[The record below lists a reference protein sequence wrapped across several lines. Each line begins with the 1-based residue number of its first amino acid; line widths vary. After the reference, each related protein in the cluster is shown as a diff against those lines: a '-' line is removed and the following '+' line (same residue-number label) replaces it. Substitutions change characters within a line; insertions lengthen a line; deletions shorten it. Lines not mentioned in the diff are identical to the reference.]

1 MAETEAAVTEQAET
15 EAQKLTRENA
25 ELKAALNA
33 ANSRADTAERGQGEA
48 QRGAMT
54 ETQRRI
60 AAELSSCK
68 TQIESLDAEADSI
81 EAQIATLSDEP
92 GHGKEIAALN
102 RKLAENVSERR
113 EQKNRE
119 TYFTGQATK
128 AQKDA
133 EAPPVRLLAN
143 GNPITAF
150 DATAQA
156 WIEKHPACFTD
167 KAYFNRVIAAAQA
180 AINLE
185 GLAQNSPEFFAYV
198 EEKAEQRAAATQR
211 QARTEAAEEETDSP
225 YSQPTP
231 AQGDDLYRVSKP
243 QTPAAGRGSMAA
255 VASPSRTQP
264 GETSVGGR
272 RVPALSADEKSVA
285 DDLYGDLAPLDRYK
299 KYAEGKA
306 YMASRPARHFN

>member
-1 MAETEAAVTEQAET
+1 MAEETAQTTTENTET
-15 EAQKLTRENA
+15 DAQKLTRENA
-25 ELKAALNA
+25 ELRAALNA
-33 ANSRADTAERGQGEA
+33 ANSRADTAERDKGEA

-60 AAELSSCK
+60 QSELASCK
-68 TQIESLDAEADSI
+68 TLIESLDADADTI
-81 EAQIATLSDEP
+81 ESQIAALSDEP

-119 TYFTGQATK
+119 VYFTNQATR

-133 EAPPVRLLAN
+133 EAPPARLMAN
-143 GNPITAF
+143 GQPLTAF

-185 GLAQNSPEFFAYV
+185 GIAQNSPEFFAYV
-198 EEKAEQRAAATQR
+198 EEKAEQRAPTSRAT
-211 QARTEAAEEETDSP
+211 ARAEETPDDNP
-225 YSQPTP
+225 YSQPTKT
-231 AQGDDLYRVSKP
+231 AEDLYTVKQP
-243 QTPAAGRGSMAA
+243 QTRAAGAGSMAA
-255 VASPSRTQP
+255 APTRTQP
-264 GETSVGGR
+264 GDTTGGGR
-272 RVPALSADEKSVA
+272 RVPALTADEKSVA
-285 DDLYGDLAPLDRYK
+285 DDLYGDLAPLERYK
-299 KYAEGKA
+299 KYADGKA
-306 YMASRPARHFN
+306 YMAQRPARHFN